1 MINSARAT
9 LKIAHLRHIGWG
21 AIARLRVGWLH
32 ILVSGCEQAIDRDAI
47 IREGCHAIAERY
59 AEIGTD
65 QWLDAIEDHFT
76 LDAAGLRANNYYL
89 IGLLAEKDLVGFA

>member
-1 MINSARAT
+1 MSNSALAT
-9 LKIAHLRHIGWG
+9 LKIAHLRHIGWW
-21 AIARLRVGWLH
+21 AIARFRVGWLH
-32 ILVSGCEQAIDRDAI
+32 VLISGCEQAIDRNAI
-47 IREGCHAIAERY
+47 IGEGRHTIAERY

-76 LDAAGLRANNYYL
+76 LDAAGFRANNHYL